1 MQCACSVNSN
11 GNRCSTSIE
20 HAMNDFLASLDL
32 HPDTMNWVLQA
43 FVVVFLALLI
53 DFVQKRVLV
62 RVYRRAEETDNLW
75 DDALVGALRRPL
87 TLLIWVVGI
96 TFAAEIVGSKTDVE
110 LLNAVRPM
118 RDIGVIAAIAWFLI
132 RLVRR
137 IECNVIASHAQDEKP
152 YDRTTVDAIG
162 KLTRVSVLITAGLV
176 MLQTLGFSISGVLAF
191 GGIGGIAIGFAAK
204 DLLANFFGGLMIYL
218 DRPFAVGDWIRS
230 PDRDIEGTVEEIGW
244 RLTRIRSFDKRPIYV
259 PNATFTSIA
268 VVNPSRMT
276 NRRIYETIG
285 LRYDDIGVMDAVVQ
299 DVRAMLV
306 AHPEIDT
313 TQTMIVNFNQ
323 FGASSIDFF
332 VYTFTKTTQWVRY
345 HEIKH
350 DVLLKISDIIA
361 DHGAEIAFPTSTL
374 HVPEGIEVHEV
385 PTESQLTPG
394 GS

>member
-1 MQCACSVNSN
+1 
-11 GNRCSTSIE
+11 
-20 HAMNDFLASLDL
+20 MNDFLASLDL

>member
-1 MQCACSVNSN
+1 
-11 GNRCSTSIE
+11 
-20 HAMNDFLASLDL
+20 MNDFLASLDL

-137 IECNVIASHAQDEKP
+137 IESNVIASHAQDEKP

-374 HVPEGIEVHEV
+374 HVPEGIELHEV
-385 PTESQLTPG
+385 PTESKPAPG